1 MTPRKPIHERP
12 MTAAERKQA
21 ERDRRKA
28 LGMRQIWVTP
38 EEFKIIEEYRK
49 RTEQDK

>member
-1 MTPRKPIHERP
+1 MTPRKPIHEKP

-28 LGMRQIWVTP
+28 LGMRQVWLTP
-38 EEFKIIEEYRK
+38 EEFEIIEERRK
-49 RTEQDK
+49 RTQQEK